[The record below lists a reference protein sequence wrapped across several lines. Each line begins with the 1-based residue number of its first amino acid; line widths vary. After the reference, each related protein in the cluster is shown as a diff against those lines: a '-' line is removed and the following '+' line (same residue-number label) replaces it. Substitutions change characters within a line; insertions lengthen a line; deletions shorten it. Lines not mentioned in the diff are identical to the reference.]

1 MGVMRGFRLGV
12 GIVLGACLSYGCASS
27 VVVPRS
33 EADFRLFVDVM
44 PKEAVILVDDVA
56 VGNGLKTTEVPLEIQ
71 AGTRR
76 ITIVC
81 EGYHT
86 FRTTLEYI
94 QPGETYTLKTTLIA
108 SEF

>member
-1 MGVMRGFRLGV
+1 M
-12 GIVLGACLSYGCASS
+12 
-27 VVVPRS
+27 PRND
-33 EADFRLFVDVM
+33 ADFRLFVDVT
-44 PKEAVILVDDVA
+44 PKDATILVDDAA
-56 VGNGLKTTEVPLEIQ
+56 VGNGINTAEVPLEIL

-76 ITIVC
+76 ITIIRD
-81 EGYHT
+81 GYHT

>member
-1 MGVMRGFRLGV
+1 MYRFCFGALA
-12 GIVLGACLSYGCASS
+12 VLALSLPTGCASS
-27 VVVPRS
+27 VAVPRS
-33 EADFRLFVDVM
+33 NADFRLYVDVT
-44 PKEAVILVDDVA
+44 PKDSAILVDGA
-56 VGNGLKTTEVPLEIQ
+56 PVGNGLRSAEVPLEIL

-76 ITIVC
+76 ISI
-81 EGYHT
+81 ERDGYHT